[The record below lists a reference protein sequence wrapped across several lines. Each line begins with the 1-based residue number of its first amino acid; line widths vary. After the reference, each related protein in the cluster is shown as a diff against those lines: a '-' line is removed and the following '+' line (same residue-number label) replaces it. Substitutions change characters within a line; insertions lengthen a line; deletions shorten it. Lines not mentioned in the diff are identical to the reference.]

1 MKFLFDIHKQK
12 NHPFKKYY
20 ANTPPILSHLLNKK
34 VDIFLFKI
42 KKQRYVLFDKIE
54 GMILL

>member
-12 NHPFKKYY
+12 I
-20 ANTPPILSHLLNKK
+20 TPSKNIMLIPPPMLSHLLNKK
-34 VDIFLFKI
+34 INIFLFKI
-42 KKQRYVLFDKIE
+42 KYVLFDKIE

>member
-12 NHPFKKYY
+12 KSPLQKNIMLI
-20 ANTPPILSHLLNKK
+20 PPYIKSFIKQENKH
-34 VDIFLFKI
+34 FLFKI
-42 KKQRYVLFDKIE
+42 KYVLFDKIE

>member
-20 ANTPPILSHLLNKK
+20 THTPPMLSRLLNKK
-34 VDIFLFKI
+34 INIFLFKI
-42 KKQRYVLFDKIE
+42 KYVLFDKIE

>member
-20 ANTPPILSHLLNKK
+20 ANTPYIKSFIKQENKH
-34 VDIFLFKI
+34 FLFKI
-42 KKQRYVLFDKIE
+42 KYVLFDKIE

>member
-12 NHPFKKYY
+12 ITPSKKYMLI
-20 ANTPPILSHLLNKK
+20 PPYIKSFIKQENKH
-34 VDIFLFKI
+34 FLFKI
-42 KKQRYVLFDKIE
+42 KYVLFDKIE

>member
-12 NHPFKKYY
+12 ITPSKKYY
-20 ANTPPILSHLLNKK
+20 ANTPYIKSFIKQENKH
-34 VDIFLFKI
+34 FLFKI
-42 KKQRYVLFDKIE
+42 KYVLFDKIE

>member
-12 NHPFKKYY
+12 ITPSKKYY

-34 VDIFLFKI
+34 INIFLFKI
-42 KKQRYVLFDKIE
+42 KYVLFDKIG